1 MNIGEPSRQSGRP
14 TRIIR
19 CFEDIGLS
27 AHKTASIKL

>member
-14 TRIIR
+14 TKIIR
-19 CFEDIGLS
+19 WLEDIGLS